1 MAAIDLEKYKRKL
14 EEELNPDKQVSSSK
28 DNYSREY
35 QQFLAEQ
42 TDYSQRTYSLACKFA
57 NKFIK
62 APISKKDNENVANY
76 IKLLHL
82 NVTPQ
87 STFSLAYFSAIIIVI
102 LSLIT
107 SVLLLDFYPLIFGLI
122 LSLVAMYVLSKAPEM
137 MFKSWRAQAAD
148 QLVNAVLYMVIYME
162 HTSNLEQAV
171 YFAAK
176 NLPPPLSLDFI
187 RILWNVESGKFPSVE
202 EAIEDYAQVWQEWNP
217 GFVESMHLLESS
229 LYVRTDERRH
239 EILDRTI
246 NNILDTTQHTMMK
259 YAHDIQN
266 PVQLVHMMGIILPV
280 MGMVMLP
287 MIISFLGDVVSVW
300 QIIGFYNV
308 FLPLAVFLLAR
319 NTLNSRPSG
328 VNTTD
333 IYDYYDYKNYKT
345 TIKLGGKE
353 ISVNPKLAGLAVFA
367 LFMILP
373 VLYFSNMYFSG
384 NYSLAASNSMF
395 ALFVSLLIVMGL
407 SFGLGVYYRLRVKDL
422 VSYQKF
428 LNKLDAEFANSIFQ
442 LGNRL
447 EEGIPIETAFGKV
460 AASIPNSAVA
470 TFFNKITEN
479 LAKSQGDL
487 HTAIFDQKNGA
498 LSQINSALISGIMNI
513 IVEGAKKGSRIVA
526 FSLITISKF
535 LTSVRNVNERLT
547 DLLAETIASLE
558 SEVKMFIPL
567 ITGIVVAMA
576 VLTTNIMLNL
586 SERLSAISSVGGAD
600 SQIGFGTTLMD
611 IFKIEY
617 LIPSWAF
624 QLIVG
629 IYLVQVTI
637 IMTYLLSGVVNGS
650 QRVERYNAYQK
661 NLFIS
666 TIIYF
671 IVTLAMSG
679 VFLLMTKGI
688 GSTV

>member
-1 MAAIDLEKYKRKL
+1 MVAVDLDKYRKQL
-14 EEELNPDKQVSSSK
+14 ESELNPDQQSSPTT
-28 DNYSREY
+28 NYSTEY
-35 QQFLAEQ
+35 KQFLAEQ
-42 TDYSQRTYSLACKFA
+42 VDTSKRTYSLACKFA

-62 APISKKDNENVANY
+62 APIAKKDHDKVDNY
-76 IKLLHL
+76 IQLLHL

-87 STFSLAYFSAIIIVI
+87 STLSLAYFSAILVIV
-102 LSLIT
+102 LALIS
-107 SVLLLDFYPLIFGLI
+107 SVLMLSFYPLMFGLI
-122 LSLVAMYVLSKAPEM
+122 AAVATTYGLSKVPEM
-137 MFKSWRAQAAD
+137 MFKSWRAQASD

-187 RILWNVESGKFPSVE
+187 RILWNVESGKFSSVQE
-202 EAIEDYAQVWQEWNP
+202 SIEDYVRVWQEWNP
-217 GFVESMHLLESS
+217 GFVESMHLMESS

-266 PVQLVHMMGIILPV
+266 PVQVVHMLGIILPV

-287 MIISFLGDVVSVW
+287 MIASFLGDIVSVW
-300 QIIGFYNV
+300 QIIFFYNI
-308 FLPLAVFLLAR
+308 FLPITVFLLAR
-319 NTLNSRPSG
+319 NTLNSRPAG

-345 TIKLGGKE
+345 SINIGKKSIKVSPRLVGLG
-353 ISVNPKLAGLAVFA
+353 VFL
-367 LFMILP
+367 LFIVTP
-373 VLYFSNMYFSG
+373 IWYFGNMYVSG
-384 NYSLAASNSMF
+384 SYSLSASNSLF
-395 ALFVSLLIVMGL
+395 SVFVSLLIVVGMA
-407 SFGLGVYYRLRVKDL
+407 FGLAVYFRLRVKDL
-422 VSYQKF
+422 ISYQEF
-428 LNKLDAEFANSIFQ
+428 LNKMDTEFANSVFQ

-447 EEGIPIETAFGKV
+447 EEGIPIETAFKKV
-460 AASIPNSAVA
+460 AASIPNSSVA
-470 TFFNKITEN
+470 TLFNKIIEN
-479 LAKSQGDL
+479 LSKGQVDL
-487 HTAIFDQKNGA
+487 HTAIFDPKNGA
-498 LSQINSALISGIMNI
+498 LSQINSSLIGGVMNI
-513 IVEGAKKGSRIVA
+513 VVEGSKKGSHIVA

-535 LTSVRNVNERLT
+535 LTSVRNVNERLS
-547 DLLAETIASLE
+547 DLLAETIASLQ

-576 VLTTNIMLNL
+576 VLTTNILLNL
-586 SERLSAISSVGGAD
+586 AERLTTINTSSGSEA
-600 SQIGFGTTLMD
+600 QLGFGTTLMG

-617 LIPSWAF
+617 LVPSWAF

-629 IYLVQVTI
+629 IYLVQVTL

-650 QRVERYNAYQK
+650 QKVSRYDAYQK
-661 NLFIS
+661 NLFMSIS
-666 TIIYF
+666 IYF
-671 IVTLAMSG
+671 IVTLVMSG
-679 VFLLMTKGI
+679 MFLMLTRGI

>member
-1 MAAIDLEKYKRKL
+1 MAAIDLDKYRKQL
-14 EEELNPDKQVSSSK
+14 ENELDPNKQTASK
-28 DNYSREY
+28 NNYSSEY
-35 QQFLAEQ
+35 RQFLSEQ
-42 TDYSQRTYSLACKFA
+42 VDSKRRSYALACKFA

-62 APISKKDNENVANY
+62 APISKKDNDKVADY
-76 IKLLHL
+76 ITLLHL

-87 STFSLAYFSAIIIVI
+87 STFSLAYFSAIVIVI
-102 LSLIT
+102 LSLLT
-107 SVLLLDFYPLIFGLI
+107 SIVLFNFYPLIFGLM
-122 LSLVAMYVLSKAPEM
+122 LAVAAIYALSKAPEI
-137 MFKSWRAQAAD
+137 MFKSWRARAAD
-148 QLVNAVLYMVIYME
+148 QLINAVLYMVIYME

-187 RILWNVESGKFPSVE
+187 RILWNVESGKFASVE
-202 EAIEDYAQVWQEWNP
+202 ESIEDYARVWHEWNP

-246 NNILDTTQHTMMK
+246 NNILDTTQNTMMK
-259 YAHDIQN
+259 YARDIQN
-266 PVQLVHMMGIILPV
+266 PVQIVHMLGIILPV

-287 MIISFLGDVVSVW
+287 MIASFMGDVVSVW
-300 QIIGFYNV
+300 QIIIFYNI
-308 FLPLAVFLLAR
+308 FLPISVFLLAR

-345 TIKLGGKE
+345 KVKLGGKE
-353 ISVNPKLAGLAVFA
+353 FTVSPALASLAVFA
-367 LFMILP
+367 LFLIVP
-373 VLYFSNMYFSG
+373 ILYFGNMYLS
-384 NYSLAASNSMF
+384 NTYSLAESNS
-395 ALFVSLLIVMGL
+395 LFSIFISLLVVVGIAF
-407 SFGLGVYYRLRVKDL
+407 SWAVYCRLRVKDL
-422 VSYQKF
+422 VSYQNF
-428 LNKLDAEFANSIFQ
+428 LNKMDAEFSNSIFQ

-460 AASIPNSAVA
+460 AASMPNSAVA

-479 LAKSQGDL
+479 LAKNQGDL
-487 HTAIFDQKNGA
+487 HTAIFDPKNGA
-498 LSQINSALISGIMNI
+498 LAQINSSLIGGVMNI
-513 IVEGAKKGSRIVA
+513 IVEGAKKGSSIVA

-558 SEVKMFIPL
+558 SEVKMFIPM

-576 VLTTNIMLNL
+576 VLTTNILLNL
-586 SERLSAISSVGGAD
+586 STRLATISSAGSTDA
-600 SQIGFGTTLMD
+600 QLGFGTTLMD

-629 IYLVQVTI
+629 IYLIQVTI
-637 IMTYLLSGVVNGS
+637 IMTYLLSGIVNGS
-650 QRVERYNAYQK
+650 QKVKLYDAYQK
-661 NLFIS
+661 NLFMSIGF
-666 TIIYF
+666 YF
-671 IVTLAMSG
+671 IITLVSSG
-679 VFLLMTKGI
+679 LFLMLTKGI